1 MKVLMAI
8 DGSKNA
14 TRALATACR
23 ILSPQDREID
33 LLCVPPSL
41 RPKHRVHQAKFCRRA
56 KRILEAAR
64 AALSAQG
71 VTAKPIIEAG
81 SPARV
86 LIGAS
91 RDYDVTVVGAQS
103 RKSRSPV
110 GLGPVASRVAE
121 HANSTVLIARGLR
134 NEEGL
139 KILAPVDG
147 SEGSVRAL
155 DTLGTLVD
163 LSAAEVSLVHVVE
176 TPWLHIG
183 PDQEWIGYEDEKE
196 EEIDVQAQ
204 FEREFESEGDEILE
218 SARARLPVRT
228 TVNTL
233 IYRGVPA
240 DEILGEA
247 ETGDYDLVVVGASGA
262 ADLKHQILGSVSS
275 KVAWNAPCSVLL
287 VRPTE

>member
-8 DGSKNA
+8 DGSKHA
-14 TRALATACR
+14 TRALTTACS

-33 LLCVPPSL
+33 LLCVAPRL
-41 RPKHRVHQAKFCRRA
+41 GAKHHVYQAKFCRRA

-64 AALSAQG
+64 AALSSEG
-71 VTAKPIIEAG
+71 ISAKPIVEGG

-86 LIGAS
+86 LIDAS
-91 RDYDVTVVGAQS
+91 RNYDVTVVGAQS
-103 RKSRSPV
+103 HKGRTPA
-110 GLGPVASRVAE
+110 GLGPVTSRLVE
-121 HANSTVLIARGLR
+121 HANNTVLIARGLQ
-134 NEEGL
+134 NDGGL

-147 SEGSVRAL
+147 SEGSVQAL
-155 DTLGTLVD
+155 DRLAALVD
-163 LSAAEVSLVHVVE
+163 LSAADVTLVHVVE

-183 PDQEWIGYEDEKE
+183 LDQEWQGYEEEKE
-196 EEIDVQAQ
+196 EEIDAQAQ
-204 FEREFESEGDEILE
+204 FEREFEAECDDILE

-247 ETGDYDLVVVGASGA
+247 ETGAYDLVAIGASGVS
-262 ADLKHQILGSVSS
+262 DLKHHILGSVSS

-287 VRPTE
+287 VRPTD